1 MKTSN
6 ETDRSIFVWWR
17 SVPNSNK
24 REYLGIRFASSD
36 DHIDYNKKIAKDEKE
51 EAVIDGKQLEG
62 LSPDEI
68 CNVLFSELLKPKWEW
83 KIGGRESIKTD
94 VYAICQGLTN

>member
-6 ETDRSIFVWWR
+6 TAGRTVFVWWR
-17 SVPNSNK
+17 AVPDSNK
-24 REYLGIRFASSD
+24 REYLGIRFTSSD

-51 EAVIDGKQLEG
+51 EAVIDGKQLQG

-68 CNVLFSELLKPKWEW
+68 CSVLTSELLKPTWEW

-94 VYAICQGLTN
+94 VYAICESLTN

>member
-1 MKTSN
+1 MKTFN
-6 ETDRSIFVWWR
+6 KTDYSVFVWWR
-17 SVPNSNK
+17 SAPDSNK
-24 REYLGIRFASSD
+24 REYLGIRFASPD
-36 DHIDYNKKIAKDEKE
+36 DHDTYSKNIAQNEKE

-68 CNVLFSELLKPKWEW
+68 CNVLFSELLKPEWEW

-94 VYAICQGLTN
+94 VYAICESLAD

>member
-6 ETDRSIFVWWR
+6 TAGRTVFVWWR
-17 SVPNSNK
+17 AVPDSNK
-24 REYLGIRFASSD
+24 REYLGIRFTSSD
-36 DHIDYNKKIAKDEKE
+36 DHIDYNEKIAKNEKE
-51 EAVIDGKQLEG
+51 EAVIDGKQLQG

-68 CNVLFSELLKPKWEW
+68 CSVLTSELLKPTWEW

-94 VYAICQGLTN
+94 VYAICESLAN

>member
-6 ETDRSIFVWWR
+6 TAGRTVFVWWR
-17 SVPNSNK
+17 AVPDSNK
-24 REYLGIRFASSD
+24 REYLGIRFTSSD

-51 EAVIDGKQLEG
+51 EAVIDGKQLQG

-68 CNVLFSELLKPKWEW
+68 CSVLTSELLKPTWEW

-94 VYAICQGLTN
+94 VYAICESLAN